1 MGLVP
6 TSQPP
11 LLLLKHASTFHYLQS
26 YLCLIFLKMSI
37 PSTFSYSK
45 EPLIN
50 ALQDLAVRFILNDPE
65 EDVEKP
71 EVSVTFNYFC

>member
-1 MGLVP
+1 
-6 TSQPP
+6 
-11 LLLLKHASTFHYLQS
+11 
-26 YLCLIFLKMSI
+26 MSI
-37 PSTFSYSK
+37 PSTFSYGK

-71 EVSVTFNYFC
+71 EVSGTFRHILFKKP